1 MGEEEEVEEVEEGAE
16 QNFSV
21 MEHLGRELER
31 DNGVVREGDP
41 TLPIPGEI
49 RATQQ
54 HSPML
59 RWRQPP

>member
-16 QNFSV
+16 QNLSL

-31 DNGVVREGDP
+31 DNGVVREVDP